1 MTDGKKRQ
9 KPTMAD
15 SPTGVIPRPRFEDWP
30 SQLKEPP
37 QPPPTLPEMDVDE
50 TTTGVISVQAEG
62 EDAAKHADD
71 GPTKSATHS

>member
-1 MTDGKKRQ
+1 MKKPR
-9 KPTMAD
+9 KTTMAD
-15 SPTGVIPRPRFEDWP
+15 SPTGIIPRPRFDEHI

-37 QPPPTLPEMDVDE
+37 QPPPLIPDADADETLPGMINVE
-50 TTTGVISVQAEG
+50 AEG